1 METTR
6 GIQAERAVRAKW
18 RSINADRAELQR
30 FQQPFPTFGP
40 EFNAMLH
47 HLFARSHA
55 RSCGATNGPAREA
68 EARSR

>member
-47 HLFARSHA
+47 HLFVAPQLRA
-55 RSCGATNGPAREA
+55 WLRANGPAREA